1 MKMVGFSSTMSSSN
15 NLTSC
20 NQCTNCVTYYQRQSL
35 CFLNIKLNLKLNN
48 HIKPSSS
55 DEIFNVYS
63 LHARTYWG
71 IVHFIA
77 SLKTLTKICARG
89 RYDRYTS
96 LSFNCK
102 HENIHY
108 PFKWK
113 HFKRTQIKRPT
124 LAYFLITTL

>member
-1 MKMVGFSSTMSSSN
+1 MMKYLTYTHSTPEPIEA
-15 NLTSC
+15 
-20 NQCTNCVTYYQRQSL
+20 L
-35 CFLNIKLNLKLNN
+35 CI
-48 HIKPSSS
+48 I
-55 DEIFNVYS
+55 
-63 LHARTYWG
+63 
-71 IVHFIA
+71 IA
-77 SLKTLTKICARG
+77 SPKTLTKICARG

-124 LAYFLITTL
+124 LAYFLIQLFRNHNIWTSKKSSCGQANILFKRNCGWSANILLRNQLYKKWKTYRYLIHI